1 MQEFQSIPGLAGR
14 LFGGAVTAAADIRRA
29 QAQQGP
35 AARCGGIPSPEAV
48 KCPRC
53 ESTNTKF
60 CYYNNYNLSQPRH
73 FCKSCRRYWTKGGV
87 LRNVPVGGGCRKA
100 KRSGGSSS
108 SSSNSS
114 APSTPTAAAA
124 TGDSTAKNQ
133 RRASASSPRSSSG
146 GSGNTSPTAAAAA
159 GAATTPTTPATPSS
173 NNTIS
178 VISHAKNTFPTD
190 VPPPAPIFADQA
202 AAFASLFAPP
212 PPPPLPVFSFAAQ
225 PKTEDGIASVLL
237 AGGQTTA
244 PPAAPPIVGDMTP
257 FASLDTTG
265 IFELGDVPAAAYWN
279 AGNCWTDVPDP
290 TVYLP

>member
-14 LFGGAVTAAADIRRA
+14 LFGGAAAADIRRA

-35 AARCGGIPSPEAV
+35 ASRCGGIPSPEAV

-87 LRNVPVGGGCRKA
+87 LRNVPVGGGCRKS
-100 KRSGGSSS
+100 KRSGSSS
-108 SSSNSS
+108 SASS
-114 APSTPTAAAA
+114 APSTPTTAA
-124 TGDSTAKNQ
+124 TDNAKNQ

-146 GSGNTSPTAAAAA
+146 GSGNTSPTAAAA
-159 GAATTPTTPATPSS
+159 TTPTTPATPSS
-173 NNTIS
+173 NNIA
-178 VISHAKNTFPTD
+178 VINHATTTNPFPTD

-202 AAFASLFAPP
+202 AALASLFAPP
-212 PPPPLPVFSFAAQ
+212 PPPPLPVFSFTAQ
-225 PKTEDGIASVLL
+225 PKAEDGIASVLL
-237 AGGQTTA
+237 AGQTTPVVA
-244 PPAAPPIVGDMTP
+244 STATAVADMTP
-257 FASLDTTG
+257 FTSLDAG
-265 IFELGDVPAAAYWN
+265 IFELGDVPPAAYWN
-279 AGNCWTDVPDP
+279 AGSCWTDVPDP

>member
-14 LFGGAVTAAADIRRA
+14 LFGGAAAADIRRA

-35 AARCGGIPSPEAV
+35 ASRCGGIPSPEAV

-87 LRNVPVGGGCRKA
+87 LRNVPVGGGCRKT
-100 KRSGGSSS
+100 KRSGSSS
-108 SSSNSS
+108 AASS
-114 APSTPTAAAA
+114 APSTPTAA
-124 TGDSTAKNQ
+124 TDNAKNQ

-146 GSGNTSPTAAAAA
+146 GSGNTSPTAAAA
-159 GAATTPTTPATPSS
+159 TTPTTPATPSS
-173 NNTIS
+173 NTIA
-178 VISHAKNTFPTD
+178 VISHATTTTTTTTNPFPTD

-202 AAFASLFAPP
+202 AALASLFAPP
-212 PPPPLPVFSFAAQ
+212 PPPPLPVFTFAAQ
-225 PKTEDGIASVLL
+225 AKTEDGIASVLL
-237 AGGQTTA
+237 AGQTTMA
-244 PPAAPPIVGDMTP
+244 PGVAPTAATVADMTP
-257 FASLDTTG
+257 FTSLDAG
-265 IFELGDVPAAAYWN
+265 IFELGDVPPAAYWN
-279 AGNCWTDVPDP
+279 AGSCWTDVPDP